1 MRNRCQIV
9 ARGPSWALA
18 LVALA
23 TGLAGGCSGQPSS
36 GTATEAPQVKQ
47 QREESIKDAMKRGA
61 YGDKY
66 KDKAAK

>member
-1 MRNRCQIV
+1 MWNRRQV
-9 ARGPSWALA
+9 VVRGPLWALA

-23 TGLAGGCSGQPSS
+23 TGMAGGCSGQPST
-36 GTATEAPQVKQ
+36 GTATEAPQVQK